1 MIKQIVISLEIMN
14 KPLSILFL
22 ITLIISILLGI
33 NVSMNQKDGRS
44 PKELTANRII
54 VYMVRD
60 TLANSLDAHKSDGW
74 YQYSTSFISSSIKIS
89 AVEGKENEFRK
100 LINNE
105 GIAEKTAHMTNNFKW
120 NDEDASLILEK
131 ENGGIAVPVWLL
143 AILQEKKVLN
153 P

>member
-1 MIKQIVISLEIMN
+1 MN
-14 KPLSILFL
+14 KPLSIIFI
-22 ITLIISILLGI
+22 ITFFIAVFLGI
-33 NVSMNQKDGRS
+33 SVSTSQKEGRS

-54 VYMVRD
+54 VYMISD

-74 YQYSTSFISSSIKIS
+74 YQYSTSFFSSSIKIS
-89 AVEGKENEFRK
+89 ATEGKENEFRK
-100 LINNE
+100 LINKE
-105 GIAEKTAHMTNNFKW
+105 GIAEKTAQMTNNFKW
-120 NDEDASLILEK
+120 NEEDASLMLEK